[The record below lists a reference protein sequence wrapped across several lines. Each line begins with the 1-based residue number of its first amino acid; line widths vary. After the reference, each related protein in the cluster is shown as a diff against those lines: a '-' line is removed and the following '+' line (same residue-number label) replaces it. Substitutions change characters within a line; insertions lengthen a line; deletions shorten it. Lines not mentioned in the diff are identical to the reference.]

1 MTDEQLT
8 AYLATRDAQRAE
20 AVERFLAKLTPRE
33 QRLVREAAV
42 MGWVQGLQR
51 NRGDADAVLPD
62 SAMLATVVEAMFAN
76 ADLYPVTSHVAAQPA
91 AVVVEMTRE
100 DARELGL
107 ILDMDRQ
114 RMDKGDDRPV
124 PQPRWGA
131 NVRVSKAVAAA
142 LDATREG

>member
-1 MTDEQLT
+1 MTETETAIRVDQQRRDRDLIRSFIAYETNELVEQGL
-8 AYLATRDAQRAE
+8 RDAASLIDPDEEGQ
-20 AVERFLAKLTPRE
+20 
-33 QRLVREAAV
+33 
-42 MGWVQGLQR
+42 
-51 NRGDADAVLPD
+51 ADD
-62 SAMLATVVEAMFAN
+62 RIVV
-76 ADLYPVTSHVAAQPA
+76 S
-91 AVVVEMTRE
+91 MTRE